1 MLLNFFQ
8 STSSP
13 THTHTHRQS
22 VRLRAS
28 RKLKQR
34 EERQKV
40 ATNSTQ
46 NEPQKELKPLP
57 KIPLLQKTE
66 SSPAIPPLS
75 SSPVSSDSEVDMG
88 PSQLPKLPRP
98 IKKGIQS
105 KIRRFE
111 HRSSESSLSEDN
123 STSPSPSN
131 LKPSLKPKPPQKQS
145 RSLGDVASL
154 NAAPSKPPRP
164 KRTELAT
171 AHKIPQIIREPPA
184 ERPVLPQRPTNSV
197 IRRAHE
203 KQPGVS
209 KLSAFKPIPQR
220 RSPSPSPIPSP
231 HLRSP
236 LGPLC
241 EESGEES
248 DCSSLSTGSNRLF
261 RTPMTQH
268 QGQPLADT
276 TAPLIPPYKPLRGK
290 RSEGEAVSL
299 PPVPTAAS
307 AAGSVCNHQMAEMLI
322 KYVLA
327 SGDQGLISAI
337 RDVVMAD
344 PEAIKIIRQ

>member
-1 MLLNFFQ
+1 
-8 STSSP
+8 
-13 THTHTHRQS
+13 
-22 VRLRAS
+22 
-28 RKLKQR
+28 
-34 EERQKV
+34 
-40 ATNSTQ
+40 
-46 NEPQKELKPLP
+46 
-57 KIPLLQKTE
+57 
-66 SSPAIPPLS
+66 
-75 SSPVSSDSEVDMG
+75 MG

-131 LKPSLKPKPPQKQS
+131 LKPSLKPKPALNQS
-145 RSLGDVASL
+145 QSLGDVVPL
-154 NAAPSKPPRP
+154 NAAPNKPPRP
-164 KRTELAT
+164 KRIELAT
-171 AHKIPQIIREPPA
+171 AHKIPQIIREPPP
-184 ERPVLPQRPTNSV
+184 ERPLLPQRPTNSV

-209 KLSAFKPIPQR
+209 QLSAFKPIPQR

-231 HLRSP
+231 RVRSP

-248 DCSSLSTGSNRLF
+248 DCSSLSTGSNRL
-261 RTPMTQH
+261 RIPMTQH
-268 QGQPLADT
+268 QSQPLADT
-276 TAPLIPPYKPLRGK
+276 TAPVIPPNKPVRGRR

-307 AAGSVCNHQMAEMLI
+307 AAGGVCNHQMAEMLI

-344 PEAIKIIRQ
+344 PEAVKIIIRQ